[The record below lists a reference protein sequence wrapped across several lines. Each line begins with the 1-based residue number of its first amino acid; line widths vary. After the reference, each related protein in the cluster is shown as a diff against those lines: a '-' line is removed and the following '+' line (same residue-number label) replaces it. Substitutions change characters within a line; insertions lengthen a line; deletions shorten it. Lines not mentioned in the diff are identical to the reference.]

1 MKKDKINFSFPVTFE
16 DNLER
21 YNDTIS
27 KVRCRVF
34 YKYANRNRT
43 YITDEV
49 ADMLLSSIAYAPI
62 KGIFDEDWE
71 DFSDHGDSNQ
81 DGKIYGIVSGE
92 PNLTWEDYEDDDGV
106 VRTYATV
113 DVLLYTSLYEEAKKI
128 PGKSQSM
135 ELYPPSVNGKWDTID
150 GEEYYVFS
158 SASFFGLQ
166 VLGDQVEPCFEGA
179 AFYSLCDSFKC
190 FMQQFEKSLK
200 KEDKSKMHFKL
211 SDDDKYN
218 LIWQKVNP
226 NYNEENDWLV
236 EYSVCSVYDDYCLI
250 RNIETGTVER
260 LYYTKNEND
269 DDVIL
274 GDRITAYIIDVTE
287 EELSALNNI
296 KESNNNSFVKANEI
310 FEKGLTFDEKI
321 SEKDGILS
329 EKEGLISTLE
339 TDKENLSNNLSQV
352 QGELNELKNYK
363 LEVENNKKKEILS
376 KYQKILDAQTY
387 EKYSSNTDDYTIDQ
401 LEKSLAY
408 EFVLANEN
416 AVFENAGKVR
426 IPRDD
431 MPLTGIEAVLE
442 QYK

>member
-158 SASFFGLQ
+158 SASFFGL
-166 VLGDQVEPCFEGA
+166 
-179 AFYSLCDSFKC
+179 
-190 FMQQFEKSLK
+190 
-200 KEDKSKMHFKL
+200 
-211 SDDDKYN
+211 
-218 LIWQKVNP
+218 
-226 NYNEENDWLV
+226 
-236 EYSVCSVYDDYCLI
+236 
-250 RNIETGTVER
+250 
-260 LYYTKNEND
+260 
-269 DDVIL
+269 
-274 GDRITAYIIDVTE
+274 
-287 EELSALNNI
+287 
-296 KESNNNSFVKANEI
+296 
-310 FEKGLTFDEKI
+310 
-321 SEKDGILS
+321 
-329 EKEGLISTLE
+329 
-339 TDKENLSNNLSQV
+339 
-352 QGELNELKNYK
+352 
-363 LEVENNKKKEILS
+363 
-376 KYQKILDAQTY
+376 
-387 EKYSSNTDDYTIDQ
+387 
-401 LEKSLAY
+401 
-408 EFVLANEN
+408 
-416 AVFENAGKVR
+416 
-426 IPRDD
+426 
-431 MPLTGIEAVLE
+431 
-442 QYK
+442 